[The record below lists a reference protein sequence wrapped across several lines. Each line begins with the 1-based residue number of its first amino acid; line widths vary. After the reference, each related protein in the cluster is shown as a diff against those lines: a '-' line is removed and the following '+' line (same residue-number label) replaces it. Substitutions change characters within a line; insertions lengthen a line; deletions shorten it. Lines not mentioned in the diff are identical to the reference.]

1 MSVPIR
7 MSLLLKTIL
16 IEAVKGFFALVASFI
31 ALFFSITVGAGTS
44 VLGTAATYGTTSSS
58 VLSIIGTSIPM
69 IFISL
74 LTYGVFA
81 HSRIRSIWTCLFFVI
96 PIQIFWMHLSIT
108 SVLLQLKWTSGV
120 NFLAIT
126 VALIFVILRLKKRH
140 QLEFVLKNI

>member
-1 MSVPIR
+1 MAESIQLK
-7 MSLLLKTIL
+7 SLLKKII
-16 IEAVKGFFALVASFI
+16 IEALKGFFALVSAFI
-31 ALFFSITVGAGTS
+31 TLFFSITVGAGTS
-44 VLGTAATYGTTSSS
+44 VLGTAATYGTTLST

-74 LTYGVFA
+74 LAYGVFA

-126 VALIFVILRLKKRH
+126 IALIFVILRLKKTTPA
-140 QLEFVLKNI
+140 